1 MKNSL
6 DVRVEFSFKGEDYDL
21 VSRLDLDTQNHAL
34 SIYQILARDHQ
45 IDTISYLYEVMQEAD
60 IEFSNAQGVAA
71 DFVRDGHFDQQSFNE
86 FLQDHQII
94 LRLQNITAREMNIS
108 DLSAHPALKNALLQA
123 YKLGQGL

>member
-21 VSRLDLDTQNHAL
+21 ISHLDLDKQNHAL
-34 SIYQILARDHQ
+34 SIYQILARDHH

-60 IEFSNAQGVAA
+60 IEFSNAQGIAA
-71 DFVRDGHFDQQSFNE
+71 ELVHNGHFNQKSFNE
-86 FLQDHQII
+86 FMQDHQIV
-94 LRLQNITAREMNIS
+94 LRLQNITAREMNIN